1 LRAARQRVTLGGNGA
16 APSGAKRRRPDSPE
30 RPVLFL
36 RSEGVIVRQFSP
48 GLGIAFR
55 AAACALGAASLL
67 VALGCHG
74 PAAASNE
81 RGVILLRYAPGSEST
96 EQREQGFLDTMKKDF
111 PTIPLI
117 STNQY
122 AGATA
127 EDALQK
133 SQDLLQRFGTRADA
147 IFAVNESAASGLMT
161 ALDQAGLLGK
171 LTFIGFDPN
180 PRMVTALKANKM
192 QGIVLQDPVMMGYL
206 AVKTIVAH
214 LEGQAVEKRIGTG
227 ENLATP
233 ENAGDEKIAKLL
245 SPEQFSGSDPHPG
258 NAKYTIAIIP
268 KGTTHE
274 FWKSVHAGAARAANE
289 LGNVALYWKGPL
301 NENDRDGQIDVVQD
315 FVTKKVSGICLAPL
329 DSQALVASVK
339 EAKQQGIP
347 TVIFDS
353 GLNDPDA
360 YVSYVATDNYHGGV
374 LAAQR
379 LGELYQAGAKK

>member
-1 LRAARQRVTLGGNGA
+1 M
-16 APSGAKRRRPDSPE
+16 
-30 RPVLFL
+30 
-36 RSEGVIVRQFSP
+36 RQFSP